1 MGLVKRE
8 DVLDYVT
15 YNEKRDEVRPNI
27 LKEKERR
34 RVHVGD
40 YLTILFENHDTIWYQ
55 IQEMT
60 RIEQIVK
67 ETDIQHEIE
76 TYNEL
81 VTNNG
86 ELGCTLLIEIDD
98 VEERAV
104 KLTQWLEL
112 PKNLYVKLDSGE
124 KIMAI
129 YDERQVGE
137 TRVSSVQYIRFNV
150 NGKVPVAIGVDM
162 PDHKDIHV
170 EVDFSEDQKKALEE
184 DLNA

>member
-8 DVLDYVT
+8 EVLDYET
-15 YNEKRDEVRPNI
+15 YNEKRDSVRPNI

-34 RVHVGD
+34 RIHIGN

-67 ETDIQHEIE
+67 NSSILHEIE

-98 VEERAV
+98 IEERQV
-104 KLTQWLEL
+104 KLTQWLDL
-112 PKNLYVKLDSGE
+112 PKKLYVKLENGE
-124 KIMAI
+124 KVKAS

-137 TRVSSVQYIRFNV
+137 TRVSSVQYIRFDV
-150 NGKVPVAIGVDM
+150 QGKTPVAIGVDM
-162 PDHKDIHV
+162 PNHPDINV
-170 EVDFSEDQKKALEE
+170 EVEFTEDQKSALNE
-184 DLNA
+184 DLRN